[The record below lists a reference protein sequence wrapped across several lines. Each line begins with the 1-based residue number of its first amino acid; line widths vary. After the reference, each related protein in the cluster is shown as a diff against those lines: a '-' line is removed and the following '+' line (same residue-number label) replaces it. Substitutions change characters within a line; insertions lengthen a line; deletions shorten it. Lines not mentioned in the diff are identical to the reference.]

1 MQNRYKYKDVS
12 AATYKRNKK
21 NGIRKFMVMKLSFSS
36 YSLVVN
42 YYVWYRFG
50 TKTVANIKYNT

>member
-1 MQNRYKYKDVS
+1 MQTDINIKMYRLQLTKEI
-12 AATYKRNKK
+12 KK

-42 YYVWYRFG
+42 YYVWYRFWYQNG
-50 TKTVANIKYNT
+50 CQYKI

>member
-42 YYVWYRFG
+42 YYVWYRFWYQNG
-50 TKTVANIKYNT
+50 CQYKI